1 MSTFGIVIATICA
14 TSCFWLGFFIVY
26 DDRMKKIEKDKVSR
40 IFKNKK

>member
-1 MSTFGIVIATICA
+1 MSIFGIVVSTICA

-26 DDRMKKIEKDKVSR
+26 DNKMKEIEKGKVSR